1 MTSRVSTAQAFDVPL
16 QQLQRRQNELTEAQQ
31 QLTTGKR
38 VNRASDDPTAAARA
52 ERALATV
59 SKVQANQRAVDASR
73 ASMVQAESSL
83 GDAGDLLQRAREL
96 LVAAGDAAYGD
107 SERKNIA
114 GELRGIRDQLFAVA
128 NRDDGA
134 GSFLFGG
141 QGSAQAPFVDAPGGV
156 QFRGMA
162 GATEVAGHEQ
172 LPLALDGGAAWL
184 GARTGNGVFETRVI
198 TSTGSAWIDAGSV
211 VDPSAI
217 TGSTYR
223 IQFATT
229 AGQTTYSVLKDG
241 LATAQTNVPYAA
253 GQAIQVDGMA
263 LTVSGTPAVGDDF
276 EVRPSAS
283 TLSVFDTMDKAIGD
297 LSTAGKGGAQ
307 ITQDSVMNLRNV
319 DQVMTRLSS
328 TRADTG
334 GTLNRIDSVTDR
346 LGSLELQGKT
356 ERSNAEDLDMVQ
368 AISEFQSKQSGYD
381 AALKSYAMVQRL
393 SLFQY
398 LNN

>member
-1 MTSRVSTAQAFDVPL
+1 MTFVDLPGQSVLFDIDVGPDGSQYVVLPHNCDCILRIAPDGTLRWHFPTGGHVSTAPTLLADGTVVVGCQDNLVYAIAPDG
-16 QQLQRRQNELTEAQQ
+16 N
-31 QLTTGKR
+31 KR
-38 VNRASDDPTAAARA
+38 WDFR
-52 ERALATV
+52 
-59 SKVQANQRAVDASR
+59 
-73 ASMVQAESSL
+73 
-83 GDAGDLLQRAREL
+83 AGDDVE
-96 LVAAGDAAYGD
+96 
-107 SERKNIA
+107 S
-114 GELRGIRDQLFAVA
+114 
-128 NRDDGA
+128 
-134 GSFLFGG
+134 
-141 QGSAQAPFVDAPGGV
+141 
-156 QFRGMA
+156 
-162 GATEVAGHEQ
+162 
-172 LPLALDGGAAWL
+172 
-184 GARTGNGVFETRVI
+184 
-198 TSTGSAWIDAGSV
+198 
-211 VDPSAI
+211 
-217 TGSTYR
+217 
-223 IQFATT
+223 
-229 AGQTTYSVLKDG
+229 
-241 LATAQTNVPYAA
+241 
-253 GQAIQVDGMA
+253 
-263 LTVSGTPAVGDDF
+263 TPAVGDDF

>member
-134 GSFLFGG
+134 GGFLFGG

-162 GATEVAGHEQ
+162 GATEVAGHQ
-172 LPLALDGGAAWL
+172 PPPPPPP
-184 GARTGNGVFETRVI
+184 RR
-198 TSTGSAWIDAGSV
+198 
-211 VDPSAI
+211 
-217 TGSTYR
+217 
-223 IQFATT
+223 
-229 AGQTTYSVLKDG
+229 
-241 LATAQTNVPYAA
+241 AA
-253 GQAIQVDGMA
+253 G
-263 LTVSGTPAVGDDF
+263 P
-276 EVRPSAS
+276 R
-283 TLSVFDTMDKAIGD
+283 
-297 LSTAGKGGAQ
+297 GGPPRRR
-307 ITQDSVMNLRNV
+307 V
-319 DQVMTRLSS
+319 
-328 TRADTG
+328 
-334 GTLNRIDSVTDR
+334 
-346 LGSLELQGKT
+346 
-356 ERSNAEDLDMVQ
+356 
-368 AISEFQSKQSGYD
+368 
-381 AALKSYAMVQRL
+381 
-393 SLFQY
+393 
-398 LNN
+398 